1 VGKRVA
7 WVAEAA
13 AAALLAG
20 AVVTELRKPAEQRT
34 WHGRVVGVVPYDLR
48 PPTLARF
55 RNALWNPDNPSL
67 LAPHP
72 FGVGWTVNLARVRE
86 LLRGG

>member
-1 VGKRVA
+1 VGKRVV

-13 AAALLAG
+13 AAGLLVG

-34 WHGRVVGVVPYDLR
+34 WHGRVVGGVPYDLR

-55 RNALWNPDNPSL
+55 RAALWDPSKRSVL
-67 LAPHP
+67 VPHP
-72 FGVGWTVNLARVRE
+72 FGVGWTVNVARVWE
-86 LLRGG
+86 LVRRG